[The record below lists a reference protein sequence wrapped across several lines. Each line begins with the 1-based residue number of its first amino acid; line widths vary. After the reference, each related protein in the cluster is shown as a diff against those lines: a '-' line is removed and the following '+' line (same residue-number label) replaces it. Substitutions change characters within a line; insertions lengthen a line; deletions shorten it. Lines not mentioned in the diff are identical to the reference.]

1 MSEGKYTKVGVALFS
16 WEPYL
21 AVRRESGDAAHLWL
35 ALYASAPA
43 KLLCPGLW
51 MGGVGTMADASR
63 LTFQECVHAL
73 DLLCERE
80 MVEFDPKTQLL
91 RLTAL
96 PDKCESAPNQA
107 CLRGW
112 WSRRQGLPDCG
123 VRDRHVDLMAWLT
136 LPIRPSKRSTGLEM
150 QRAWDDTWGT
160 CWHALRGRTGLS
172 FPASPAPVL
181 EAAQPK
187 QLPLLSSAPNR
198 DGRGDR
204 QGDGGGDRPE
214 EVEVMVEERG
224 RGAGEG
230 DPDHRLWAA
239 VLAEASASV
248 SIQNFDMWL
257 APLTARREATEL
269 RVSAPTDYHA
279 KWVKDHYLRQLQDAV
294 DQQAPGL
301 RIAI

>member
-1 MSEGKYTKVGVALFS
+1 MSDGKYTKVGTALFA

-21 AVRRESGDAAHLWL
+21 SVRRESADAAHLWL

-43 KLLCPGLW
+43 KLMIPGLW

-63 LTFQECVHAL
+63 LTFHECVHAL
-73 DLLCERE
+73 DLLCERA

-96 PDKCESAPNQA
+96 PDKCEAAPNQA

-150 QRAWDDTWGT
+150 QRAWDDTWGQAL
-160 CWHALRGRTGLS
+160 HARTGSSL
-172 FPASPAPVL
+172 PASPSLVL
-181 EAAQPK
+181 DSAKPK
-187 QLPLLSSAPNR
+187 QLNLLSTTPNR
-198 DGRGDR
+198 DGGGDR

-239 VLAEASASV
+239 VLAEAATSISV
-248 SIQNFDMWL
+248 QNFDMWL
-257 APLTARREATEL
+257 APLQCQREASEL
-269 RVSAPTDYHA
+269 RVIAPTDYHLQ
-279 KWVKDHYLRQLQDAV
+279 WVKTHYLRQLQAAV